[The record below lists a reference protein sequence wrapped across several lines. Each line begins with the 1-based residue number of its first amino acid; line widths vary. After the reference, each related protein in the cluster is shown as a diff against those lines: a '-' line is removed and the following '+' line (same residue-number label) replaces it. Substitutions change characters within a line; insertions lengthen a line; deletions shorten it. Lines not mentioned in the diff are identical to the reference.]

1 MMGQINMLTV
11 FLGAA
16 AFFVVGMVWYGV
28 LFGKVWK
35 RAIGRDEDED
45 FSGDR
50 PIWLVF
56 GLTFAFALLISMTLA
71 HQFAMSSPS
80 VRAMMMI
87 SIGYGLMLMVPAV
100 GIRYLY
106 LNAPWRVF
114 AIDAGFFVVAMAAMG
129 GTFVLIGALAI

>member
-1 MMGQINMLTV
+1 MGGIDFVQVL
-11 FLGAA
+11 LGAA
-16 AFFVVGMVWYGV
+16 AFFLVGMVWYGV

-35 RAIGRDEDED
+35 RAVGRGEDAE

-56 GLTFAFALLISMTLA
+56 GLTFAFALLISLTLA
-71 HQFAMSSPS
+71 HQFAMSTPS

-87 SIGYGLMLMVPAV
+87 AVGYGLMLMVPAV

-106 LNAPWRVF
+106 LNVPGRVF
-114 AIDAGFFVVAMAAMG
+114 AIDAGFFVTAMAAMG
-129 GTFVLIGALAI
+129 AVFVLLR

>member
-1 MMGQINMLTV
+1 MNLLEIV
-11 FLGAA
+11 LGAA

-35 RAIGRDEDED
+35 RAVGRDEDAD

-56 GLTFAFALLISMTLA
+56 GLTFAFALLISLTLA
-71 HQFAMSSPS
+71 HQFAMTDPS

-87 SIGYGLMLMVPAV
+87 AIGYGLVLMVPAV

-106 LNAPWRVF
+106 LNVPGRVF
-114 AIDAGFFVVAMAAMG
+114 AIDAGFFVTAMAAMG
-129 GTFVLIGALAI
+129 GVFAVL

>member
-1 MMGQINMLTV
+1 MGQIDLLNIV
-11 FLGAA
+11 LGAG

-28 LFGKVWK
+28 LFGKIWK
-35 RAIGRDEDED
+35 RAIGRGEDEG

-50 PIWLVF
+50 PLWLVF
-56 GLTFAFALLISMTLA
+56 GLTFAFALLISLTLA

-87 SIGYGLMLMVPAV
+87 SVGYGLMLMVPAV

-114 AIDAGFFVVAMAAMG
+114 AIDAGFFVTAMAAMG
-129 GTFVLIGALAI
+129 AVFVALR

>member
-1 MMGQINMLTV
+1 MGQIDLV
-11 FLGAA
+11 QVVAGAA
-16 AFFVVGMVWYGV
+16 AFFLVGMVWYGV

-35 RAIGRDEDED
+35 RAIGRSEEED

-50 PIWLVF
+50 AIWLVF
-56 GLTFAFALLISMTLA
+56 GLTFAFAMLISLTLA

-87 SIGYGLMLMVPAV
+87 SVGYGAMLMVAAI

-106 LNAPWRVF
+106 LNAPWQVF
-114 AIDAGFFVVAMAAMG
+114 AIDAGFFVTAMAAMG
-129 GTFVLIGALAI
+129 GVFVLL

>member
-1 MMGQINMLTV
+1 MGQIDLV
-11 FLGAA
+11 QVVAGAA
-16 AFFVVGMVWYGV
+16 AFFLVGMVWYGV
-28 LFGKVWK
+28 LFGKIWK
-35 RAIGRDEDED
+35 RAIGRSEDED

-56 GLTFAFALLISMTLA
+56 GLTFAFALLISLTLA

-87 SIGYGLMLMVPAV
+87 SVGYGLMLMVPAI

-106 LNAPWRVF
+106 LNAPWQVF
-114 AIDAGFFVVAMAAMG
+114 AIDAGFFVTAMAAMG
-129 GTFVLIGALAI
+129 GVFVLL